1 MVCGNGLV
9 GQGLVEFGFGKLQ
22 PNVDKLFG
30 RTIDYAPNQRNLVR
44 KDLLDNNFAVVVN
57 AAGPSNVL
65 ESLSLPDQY
74 LDFPWRQCAT
84 HLSILGE
91 LPNPPVYVFI
101 SSGSVYGDTGL
112 EGASELTS
120 LNPISPY
127 AEGKLKAELFLQ
139 EASRSYRG
147 GIVVLRCFSI
157 YSDNLKSR
165 IPFVIAT
172 KMAKNNSF
180 TLSGTGFELRDFVH
194 VKDVARAI
202 GVVGALQA
210 EFLTFNVG
218 TGIGISIEE
227 VCQIA
232 ANAFGIEYIQNQ
244 TVVFNGDVRKSDP
257 QNLVADISKIQNLGF
272 SASIDPHE
280 GLLRYFQLKKQIL

>member
-1 MVCGNGLV
+1 
-9 GQGLVEFGFGKLQ
+9 
-22 PNVDKLFG
+22 
-30 RTIDYAPNQRNLVR
+30 
-44 KDLLDNNFAVVVN
+44 
-57 AAGPSNVL
+57 
-65 ESLSLPDQY
+65 
-74 LDFPWRQCAT
+74 
-84 HLSILGE
+84 
-91 LPNPPVYVFI
+91 
-101 SSGSVYGDTGL
+101 L

-172 KMAKNNSF
+172 KMAKNNTF

-272 SASIDPHE
+272 SASISPHE